1 MRTLRWLRNY
11 ANRCYHY
18 VPMRIAH
25 RCPLDEHS
33 VVNAQTRTE
42 RRWGPRIQVD
52 LPVRLTLAQGRSAT
66 GRMRDVSMSGAMIEC
81 TAELPTFTT
90 MRVEILA
97 GAEVQPGKIEL
108 GARVVRAEHP
118 CLGIEWRE
126 FEPEALA
133 ALLKASSL
141 PIAGR

>member
-1 MRTLRWLRNY
+1 
-11 ANRCYHY
+11 
-18 VPMRIAH
+18 MRIAH
-25 RCPLDEHS
+25 CRELDEYS
-33 VVNAQTRTE
+33 VVNTQARAE

-52 LPVRLTLAQGRSAT
+52 LPVRLTLPQGRSET
-66 GRMRDVSMSGAMIEC
+66 GRLRNVSMSGAMIEC
-81 TAELPTFTT
+81 AAELPTFTT

-97 GAEVQPGKIEL
+97 GAETLPAKIEL

-126 FEPEALA
+126 FQPQSLA
-133 ALLKASSL
+133 DLIKASSL

>member
-1 MRTLRWLRNY
+1 MLIAIARRTSHNSGTLNSS
-11 ANRCYHY
+11 ANR
-18 VPMRIAH
+18 A
-25 RCPLDEHS
+25 
-33 VVNAQTRTE
+33 E

-52 LPVRLTLAQGRSAT
+52 LPVRLTLAQGRSES
-66 GRMRDVSMSGAMIEC
+66 GRMRNVSMSGALIEC
-81 TAELPTFTT
+81 QAELPAFTT

-97 GAEVQPGKIEL
+97 GAEASPGAIEL

-126 FEPEALA
+126 FQPQALA
-133 ALLKASSL
+133 DLIKASSL

>member
-1 MRTLRWLRNY
+1 
-11 ANRCYHY
+11 
-18 VPMRIAH
+18 MRIAH
-25 RCPLDEHS
+25 CRGLDEYRA
-33 VVNAQTRTE
+33 VNMQARAE

-52 LPVRLTLAQGRSAT
+52 LPVRLTLAQGRSET
-66 GRMRDVSMSGAMIEC
+66 GRMRNVSMSGALIEC
-81 TAELPTFTT
+81 QAELPTFTT

-97 GAEVQPGKIEL
+97 GAETSPGAIEL

-126 FEPEALA
+126 FQPQALA
-133 ALLKASSL
+133 DLIKASSL

>member
-1 MRTLRWLRNY
+1 
-11 ANRCYHY
+11 
-18 VPMRIAH
+18 MRIAH
-25 RCPLDEHS
+25 CRELDEHF
-33 VVNAQTRTE
+33 VVTAQSRSE

-52 LPVRLTLAQGRSAT
+52 LPVRMQLSQGRSET
-66 GRMRDVSMSGAMIEC
+66 GRLRNISMSGAMIEC
-81 TAELPTFTT
+81 SAELPTFTT

-97 GAEVQPGKIEL
+97 GAEVIPGKIEL

-126 FEPEALA
+126 FQPQALA
-133 ALLKASSL
+133 DLIKASSL

>member
-1 MRTLRWLRNY
+1 L
-11 ANRCYHY
+11 
-18 VPMRIAH
+18 RIAH
-25 RCPLDEHS
+25 RRKLDEHS

-52 LPVRLTLAQGRSAT
+52 LPVRLTLAQGRSET

-81 TAELPTFTT
+81 AAELPTFTT

-97 GAEVQPGKIEL
+97 GAEVLPPRIEL

-118 CLGIEWRE
+118 CLGIEWRD
-126 FEPEALA
+126 FQPQALA
-133 ALLKASSL
+133 DLIKASSL
-141 PIAGR
+141 PIGGR

>member
-1 MRTLRWLRNY
+1 
-11 ANRCYHY
+11 
-18 VPMRIAH
+18 MRIAH
-25 RCPLDEHS
+25 RRGLDEYPS
-33 VVNAQTRTE
+33 VNTQARAE

-52 LPVRLTLAQGRSAT
+52 LPVRLTLSQGRSET
-66 GRMRDVSMSGAMIEC
+66 GRMRNVSMSGALIEC

-97 GAEVQPGKIEL
+97 TAEELKGKIEL

-126 FEPEALA
+126 FQPQALA
-133 ALLKASSL
+133 DLLKASSL
-141 PIAGR
+141 PIAGS